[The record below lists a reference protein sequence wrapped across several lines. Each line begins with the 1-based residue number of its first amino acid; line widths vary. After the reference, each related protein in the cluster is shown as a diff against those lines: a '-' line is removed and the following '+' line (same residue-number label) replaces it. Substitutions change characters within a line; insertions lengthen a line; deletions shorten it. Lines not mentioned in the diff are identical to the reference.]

1 MSYYDFYRPES
12 YRPTADVYLK
22 KTSAVN
28 DDIDTLRHATTQ
40 SLLSRR
46 DVVVVASVSCLYGLG
61 VPDEYRNAVTTLR
74 VGEAYN
80 LADLEATLA
89 SLRYEAGGARR
100 GTYAVQY
107 LADGGAE
114 LTLMPVGD
122 KRPVRLDFGPHDAA
136 LDVASD
142 TAFHGTGTVSR
153 AERRELRGVWRMPP
167 PRGAEPPAAGEDGDD
182 AAALAV
188 LAEAEEAEEEAMAPE
203 ALEDFALFPASHH
216 ITSASERE
224 RVVRAVMSELKVRAA
239 ELRADGR
246 VEIAERLEQRTRDDM
261 RDFAKAGYDG
271 TRLGHTAHDD
281 GPASHPTSHPTSTP
295 LQVLL
300 GPRELLA
307 APGGAEAGA
316 AAAHPTRLLP
326 PGPVEPLG
334 GREPRFSAAGALP
347 PHIPPRHPRCIPCL
361 RRLTPKRAP
370 LCGAAQGDARR

>member
-142 TAFHGTGTVSR
+142 TAFHGSGTVSR

-167 PRGAEPPAAGEDGDD
+167 PRGAAPPAAGEDGDD

-188 LAEAEEAEEEAMAPE
+188 LAEAEEVEEEAMAPE

-271 TRLGHTAHDD
+271 TRLGHGAHDD
-281 GPASHPTSHPTSTP
+281 GPASHPASHPTSPTSTGTARDSRTTRATWRGGSRGSRRSP
-295 LQVLL
+295 YSITS
-300 GPRELLA
+300 PRTSGTSWWTRATFLCRRR
-307 APGGAEAGA
+307 AP
-316 AAAHPTRLLP
+316 AAHPTTP
-326 PGPVEPLG
+326 PALHPV
-334 GREPRFSAAGALP
+334 P
-347 PHIPPRHPRCIPCL
+347 PASDP
-361 RRLTPKRAP
+361 
-370 LCGAAQGDARR
+370 

>member
-142 TAFHGTGTVSR
+142 TAFHGSGTVSR

-167 PRGAEPPAAGEDGDD
+167 PRGAEPPGAGEDGDD

-188 LAEAEEAEEEAMAPE
+188 LAESEEAEEEAIAPE

-261 RDFAKAGYDG
+261 RDFAKAGYCSGLENYSRHLAGRKQGQPPLTLLDYFPPDQWN
-271 TRLGHTAHDD
+271 LLVDESHVSLPQAH
-281 GPASHPTSHPTSTP
+281 SHPT
-295 LQVLL
+295 
-300 GPRELLA
+300 
-307 APGGAEAGA
+307 
-316 AAAHPTRLLP
+316 
-326 PGPVEPLG
+326 
-334 GREPRFSAAGALP
+334 
-347 PHIPPRHPRCIPCL
+347 RHPHCIACL
-361 RRLTPKRAP
+361 QRLTPNAP
-370 LCGAAQGDARR
+370 LAAAAQGDARR

>member
-136 LDVASD
+136 LDVASG
-142 TAFHGTGTVSR
+142 F
-153 AERRELRGVWRMPP
+153 
-167 PRGAEPPAAGEDGDD
+167 
-182 AAALAV
+182 
-188 LAEAEEAEEEAMAPE
+188 
-203 ALEDFALFPASHH
+203 
-216 ITSASERE
+216 
-224 RVVRAVMSELKVRAA
+224 
-239 ELRADGR
+239 
-246 VEIAERLEQRTRDDM
+246 
-261 RDFAKAGYDG
+261 
-271 TRLGHTAHDD
+271 
-281 GPASHPTSHPTSTP
+281 
-295 LQVLL
+295 
-300 GPRELLA
+300 
-307 APGGAEAGA
+307 
-316 AAAHPTRLLP
+316 
-326 PGPVEPLG
+326 
-334 GREPRFSAAGALP
+334 PRFS
-347 PHIPPRHPRCIPCL
+347 
-361 RRLTPKRAP
+361 
-370 LCGAAQGDARR
+370 